1 MFISYVNHILGLI
14 IKPKKS
20 NLVIL
25 LPMKKL
31 LFILLLIQFTVVNA
45 QDCGLYTSVGTT
57 FSGYIA
63 PSDPGCSV
71 CLEGDGLGGAWTG
84 VGCTGNIVSTC
95 APTLSLTLAY
105 FAVNTDDY
113 ATIAI
118 DGGGVMSLSGVHVGV
133 AGAVIGPYLCS
144 DGYGDVYLTVN
155 STIPFTTVTLTNTGC
170 SSGWV
175 ITCPGDLAIAGS
187 DNTDTT
193 CADIVV
199 LSDLLSGDATP
210 GGVWSEPVV
219 SGGFDLVT
227 TEFDPT
233 LVGLGTYTFEYT
245 VVGCDGSVDVAEF
258 TVIVESSANAGADND
273 TIVCAGIVV
282 LEDLLSGDAELGGV
296 WTETTGSG
304 AFDPITTEFNAT
316 LAGVGTYTFE
326 YLFTACAG
334 VTDLANFTVSVGP
347 GGSAGPD
354 NVAEI
359 CNSPGETID
368 LNTLLVGADPGG
380 IWDETTTSGAFN
392 PITGV
397 FSASGLA
404 GGDYVFTYTFPV
416 ALPCIDDVAEFVIT
430 VNPRPVITI
439 VSTPASATICLG
451 DDITLTASGAG
462 VGGSYVWDHPITNGT
477 PFTPGA
483 GVDTYEVTATD
494 ANGCVNI
501 EDITIT
507 VNLVPSVI
515 FSADTLFGCD
525 PLAVNFSNLTIL
537 PGISCLWTFGD
548 GTSSTSCG
556 AVSHTYVTAG
566 IFDVSLTV
574 NSTALCGSTANYL
587 DYIEVR
593 NQPVAAFSYLPN
605 PIDIE
610 DTEVEFSNSSLNAT
624 QYSWF
629 FDDGSAISNEF
640 EPIHVFPIVPNETY
654 QIMLIA
660 GNDIGCAD
668 TIVKPLTILD
678 VIIFY
683 VPNTF
688 TPDGDDFNEIF
699 KPIMTSGVDIFD
711 YHLTMFNR
719 WGEILF
725 ESYNLNSGWNGT
737 YRDGK
742 LVEDGTYI
750 WQIEF
755 GDTRSDKVHTYNGH
769 VIVMR

>member
-1 MFISYVNHILGLI
+1 M
-14 IKPKKS
+14 
-20 NLVIL
+20 
-25 LPMKKL
+25 
-31 LFILLLIQFTVVNA
+31 LLIQFTVANA
-45 QDCGLYTSVGTT
+45 QVCDLYTSVGTT
-57 FSGYIA
+57 FSSYIA

-84 VGCTGNIVSTC
+84 FGCDGTIVSTC

-105 FAVNTDDY
+105 FAVNSDDY
-113 ATIAI
+113 ATISI
-118 DGGGVMSLSGVHVGV
+118 DGGGVMSLTGVEVGV

-155 STIPFTTVTLTNTGC
+155 STLPFTTVTLTNTGC

-175 ITCPGDLAIAGS
+175 ITCPGDVAIAGS

-199 LSDLLSGDATP
+199 LSDLLSGDAAP

-219 SGGFDLVT
+219 SGGFDVVT
-227 TEFDPT
+227 SEFDPT
-233 LVGLGTYTFEYT
+233 LVALGTYTFEYT
-245 VVGCDGSVDVAEF
+245 VIGCDGAVDVAEF

-273 TIVCAGIVV
+273 TVVCTGIVV

-296 WTETTGSG
+296 WTETTTSG
-304 AFDPITTEFNAT
+304 AFDPVTTEFNAT

-326 YLFTACAG
+326 YLFTGCAG

-347 GGSAGPD
+347 GGSAGAD

-368 LNTLLVGADPGG
+368 LNTLLIAADPGG
-380 IWDETTTSGAFN
+380 VWDETTTSGQFN

-397 FSASGLA
+397 FNAAGLA

-416 ALPCIDDVAEFVIT
+416 ALPCIDDVAEFVVT

-439 VSTPASATICLG
+439 TSTPASATICLG
-451 DDITLTASGAG
+451 DDITLTATGAG
-462 VGGSYVWDHPITNGT
+462 VGGTYVWDHPITNGT

-494 ANGCVNI
+494 ANGCVNV

-507 VNLVPSVI
+507 VDLLPSVI

-525 PLAVNFSNLTIL
+525 PLTVNFSNLTIL

-566 IFDVSLTV
+566 TFDVSLTV
-574 NSTALCGSTANYL
+574 NSTALCGATATYL

-610 DTEVEFSNSSLNAT
+610 NTEVEFSNSSLNAT
-624 QYSWF
+624 EYSWF
-629 FDDGSAISNEF
+629 FDDESAISNEF
-640 EPIHVFPIVPNETY
+640 EPIHVFPIEPNATY

-725 ESYNLNSGWNGT
+725 ESYNVNNGWNGT

-755 GDTRSDKVHTYNGH
+755 GDTRSDQVHTYNGH